1 MPLDKNR
8 LRRSVTKLR
17 TLLKKRKSMSPEK
30 VHDFRTH
37 ARRFE
42 ASVEALGLK
51 SRSNE
56 ERLLGDLAQLRKLAG
71 RVRDMDVFTG
81 CVSTVNAEGEQDCMV
96 RLLEHLGSKRYRR
109 AKKMTKQLGKCGQ
122 VLRQRLKRSSTQIDK
137 LLNDAKTNVKNLA
150 TADAMATAL
159 QLSSRLKTPA
169 RLSKRTLHSYRL
181 KVKELRYVLQMADAA
196 EHHTFIDKLSEVKDA
211 IGEWHDWDE
220 LSGIARELLNHGK
233 GCKLLSEL
241 KAVRDT
247 KYHRAL
253 LLTNEMRNTYLP
265 WKVNVGTSKGR
276 RARRL
281 ARPVLI
287 ATSAIAE

>member
-1 MPLDKNR
+1 
-8 LRRSVTKLR
+8 
-17 TLLKKRKSMSPEK
+17 
-30 VHDFRTH
+30 
-37 ARRFE
+37 
-42 ASVEALGLK
+42 
-51 SRSNE
+51 
-56 ERLLGDLAQLRKLAG
+56 
-71 RVRDMDVFTG
+71 MDVFTG
-81 CVSTVNAEGEQDCMV
+81 CVSTVHAEGEQDCTV
-96 RLLEHLGSKRYRR
+96 TLLQYLGSKRYRR
-109 AKKMTKQLGKCGQ
+109 AKKMMQQLGKSGQ
-122 VLRQRLKRSSTQIDK
+122 VLRQRLKRSLSQLDK
-137 LLNDAKTNVKNLA
+137 LLNNPTNVKNIA
-150 TADAMATAL
+150 PTDAMATAL
-159 QLSSRLKTPA
+159 QLSSGLKTPA

-253 LLTNEMRNTYLP
+253 LLANEMRKTYLP